1 MEGWVALADA
11 LLIWKYQRQILRI
24 SKMRTAIQR
33 NALHFVTDYF
43 LTPQFAFVFVGCS
56 FAATQERRVQG
67 VWSPDNFGNESFS
80 KDRRSNRFYHS
91 QINSQLHETNREFTH
106 IFYACVDTLAPVLQ
120 YLTEQRV
127 HLCFNESNFLEVRAF
142 ESKPRTS
149 EKRN

>member
-1 MEGWVALADA
+1 MKVPKANSAYFKNEIGDPTKCFALCHR
-11 LLIWKYQRQILRI
+11 L
-24 SKMRTAIQR
+24 
-33 NALHFVTDYF
+33 F

-67 VWSPDNFGNESFS
+67 VWSPENFGNESFS

-91 QINSQLHETNREFTH
+91 QINNQLHETNRECTH